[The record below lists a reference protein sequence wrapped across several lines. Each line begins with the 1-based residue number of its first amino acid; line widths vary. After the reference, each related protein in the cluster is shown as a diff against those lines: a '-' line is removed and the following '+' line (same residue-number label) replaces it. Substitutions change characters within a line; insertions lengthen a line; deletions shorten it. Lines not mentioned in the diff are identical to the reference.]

1 MRFTLNYLGT
11 KNMKYL
17 LTTFTTII
25 AVGMFSGSAMA
36 QSDEEIADAVMKMA
50 KGQWA
55 DEIANPGKASDANI
69 ADDYTEFNQDFPTR
83 IDGKAM
89 ADRLYEA
96 MSGDGG
102 TSGASEMA
110 NPKVQ
115 VYNSDTAILTYNY
128 QGVYKDKD
136 GMTMPSLAKSTRVYV
151 KIGEA
156 WKLVHANFAPITL
169 RNNN

>member
-1 MRFTLNYLGT
+1 MRFTFNNLET

-17 LTTFTTII
+17 LTTFATII

-55 DEIANPGKASDANI
+55 DEIANPGKASDASI
-69 ADDYTEFNQDFPTR
+69 ADDYTEFNSDFPTR

-96 MSGDGG
+96 MSDDGSKG
-102 TSGASEMA
+102 GASEMA
-110 NPKVQ
+110 NAKVQ

-136 GMTMPSLAKSTRVYV
+136 GKTMPSLAKSTRVYV

-169 RNNN
+169 RDNN

>member
-1 MRFTLNYLGT
+1 
-11 KNMKYL
+11 MKYL

-69 ADDYTEFNQDFPTR
+69 ADDYTEFNSDFPTR

-96 MSGDGG
+96 MSDDGG

-156 WKLVHANFAPITL
+156 WKLVHANFAPVTL
-169 RNNN
+169 RD

>member
-1 MRFTLNYLGT
+1 
-11 KNMKYL
+11 MKYL

-69 ADDYTEFNQDFPTR
+69 ADDYTEFNSDFPTR

-96 MSGDGG
+96 MSDDGG

-136 GMTMPSLAKSTRVYV
+136 GMTMPSLAKSTREYV

-156 WKLVHANFAPITL
+156 WKLDHANLEPITL
-169 RNNN
+169 RDNN

>member
-1 MRFTLNYLGT
+1 
-11 KNMKYL
+11 MKYL

-55 DEIANPGKASDANI
+55 DEIANPGEASDGDI

-96 MSGDGG
+96 MSDDGS
-102 TSGASEMA
+102 TSTAAEMA
-110 NPKVQ
+110 NAKVQ
-115 VYNSDTAILTYNY
+115 VYNGDTAILTYNY

-136 GMTMPSLAKSTRVYV
+136 GKTMPSLAKSTRVYV
-151 KIGEA
+151 KIGET
-156 WKLVHANFAPITL
+156 WKLVHANFAPLTL
-169 RNNN
+169 RD